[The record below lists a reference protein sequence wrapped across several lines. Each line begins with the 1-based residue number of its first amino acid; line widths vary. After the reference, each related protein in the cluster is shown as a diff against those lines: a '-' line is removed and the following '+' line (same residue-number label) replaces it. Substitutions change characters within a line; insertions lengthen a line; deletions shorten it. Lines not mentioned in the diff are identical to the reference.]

1 MMTKTWSTTAACCG
15 FLSGIIRCRA
25 AAREQIARGTSVILR
40 STVGFRWPNPVGW
53 VIRECGMEG
62 RDCVK
67 GTISRRHALVA
78 VPAVISQA
86 CRPGR
91 SSTGP
96 SIAFTRIPQADPAG
110 SSRNDIIEGSV
121 TGASPGQK
129 IVLYAKTG
137 KWWVQP
143 LTDQPMT
150 ELRRNF
156 KWTNATHLGTHYA
169 ALLVKDGYR
178 PQSALDSLP
187 QTDDRILA
195 VAVVSGAARPPSP
208 VKDFSGYPWRLR
220 DAPSSRG
227 GQNVY
232 SPSNISV
239 DEQGAM
245 RLRIAKT
252 EKDWSCAEASMTRSL
267 GYGTYEFVVR
277 GLDTL
282 EPAAVF
288 GMFTYD
294 YASGA
299 LHNREMNIEISRWGD
314 PMKKNAQYVLQPYY
328 VAANVHRFN
337 VPAGTLTF
345 SLRWERD
352 RTTFRTLRGSTNVSE
367 HVFTEGVPSP
377 GIESIRVVLYIYR
390 EAVVKLQH
398 PMEVVIERFTYFP

>member
-1 MMTKTWSTTAACCG
+1 MGDT
-15 FLSGIIRCRA
+15 
-25 AAREQIARGTSVILR
+25 
-40 STVGFRWPNPVGW
+40 
-53 VIRECGMEG
+53 
-62 RDCVK
+62 DCVNWARM
-67 GTISRRHALVA
+67 TLNRRRALGIG
-78 VPAVISQA
+78 PAVLCQA
-86 CRPGR
+86 CRRLHSGNA
-91 SSTGP
+91 P
-96 SIAFTRIPQADPAG
+96 SIAFTRIPQADAAG
-110 SSRNDIIEGSV
+110 SARNDIIEGRV

-143 LTDQPMT
+143 LVDQPIT
-150 ELRRNF
+150 DLRPNF
-156 KWTNATHLGTHYA
+156 SWTNATHLGTHYA

-178 PQSALDSLP
+178 PESALDSLP
-187 QTDDRILA
+187 QTDGNVFA

-208 VKDFSGYPWRLR
+208 IIDFSGYQWRLR

-227 GQNVY
+227 SQNIY

-239 DEQGAM
+239 DEKGAM
-245 RLRIAKT
+245 HLRITKA
-252 EKDWSCAEASMTRSL
+252 EKDWSCAEASMTRNL

-277 GLDTL
+277 RLDAL

-299 LHNREMNIEISRWGD
+299 LHNREMSIEISRWGD
-314 PMKKNAQYVLQPYY
+314 PTKKNAQYVLQPYS

-337 VPAGTLTF
+337 APAGTLTF
-345 SLRWERD
+345 SLHWEQD
-352 RTTFRTLRGSTNVSE
+352 RAHFRTLRRSTNVSE
-367 HVFTEGVPSP
+367 HVFTAGVPSP

-398 PMEVVIERFTYFP
+398 PMEVVIERFTYYP